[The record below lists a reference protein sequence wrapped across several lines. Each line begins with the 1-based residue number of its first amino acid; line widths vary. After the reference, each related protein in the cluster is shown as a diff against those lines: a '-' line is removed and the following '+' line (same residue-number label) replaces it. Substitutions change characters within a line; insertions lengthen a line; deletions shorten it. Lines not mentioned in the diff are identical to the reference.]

1 MNIMITGT
9 VRKRLALALSTALLL
24 SISLLSTAS
33 HAESAKAPIRL
44 ATTTS
49 TEQSGLLGW
58 LLPQFTRETGYPV
71 QVMAAGTGQ
80 SLKMGENGD
89 ADLVMTH
96 APSAEK
102 AFVDAG
108 FGIEPVHLMYNDFV
122 IVGPSQD
129 PAGLGKLHDAAKA
142 LQAIKDKKQTFI
154 SRGDESG
161 THIKE
166 KTLWQ
171 AADVKPEFAGY
182 KSIGQGMGPTLTMAS
197 ELGAYT
203 LTDRGTWLA
212 YQSKLDLAVLLE
224 GDKRLFNP
232 YQVILVNPKR
242 YPDLNTEGA
251 RTLKNWLVSEHGQ
264 TLIGDFK
271 VAGQA
276 LFVADANGK

>member
-1 MNIMITGT
+1 MTLNANL
-9 VRKRLALALSTALLL
+9 KRAVLSLCAALLL
-24 SISLLSTAS
+24 TTAAQ
-33 HAESAKAPIRL
+33 AESPKPPVRL

-58 LLPQFTRETGYPV
+58 LLPKFTAETGYPV

-108 FGIEPVHLMYNDFV
+108 FGINPTPLMYNDFV
-122 IVGPSQD
+122 IVGPVKD
-129 PAGLGKLHDAAKA
+129 PAGLGQIKDAAKG
-142 LQAIKDKKQTFI
+142 LQAIKEKGQTFI

-232 YQVILVNPKR
+232 YQVILVNPTR
-242 YPDLNTEGA
+242 YPDLNTDGA
-251 RTLKNWLVSEHGQ
+251 RALQNWLVSDHGQ
-264 TLIGDFK
+264 KLIGDFK

>member
-1 MNIMITGT
+1 MITAT
-9 VRKRLALALSTALLL
+9 VRQRLSLLLSTALLL
-24 SISLLSTAS
+24 GLPLLSPAS
-33 HAESAKAPIRL
+33 HAQSPKPPIRL

-58 LLPQFTRETGYPV
+58 LLPQFTKETGYPV

-102 AFVDAG
+102 KFVDAG

-122 IVGPSQD
+122 IVGPAKD
-129 PAGLGKLHDAAKA
+129 PAGLAKLHDAARA
-142 LQAIKDKKQTFI
+142 LQAIKDKGQTFI

-171 AADVKPEFAGY
+171 AAAVKPEFAGY

-203 LTDRGTWLA
+203 LTDRSTWLA

-264 TLIGDFK
+264 TLIGNFK

>member
-9 VRKRLALALSTALLL
+9 VRQRLALALSTALLL
-24 SISLLSTAS
+24 SLSLLSTAS

-58 LLPQFTRETGYPV
+58 LLPQFTKETGYPV

-102 AFVDAG
+102 KFVDAG

-212 YQSKLDLAVLLE
+212 YQSKLALTVLLE

>member
-24 SISLLSTAS
+24 SLSLLSTAS

>member
-24 SISLLSTAS
+24 SLSLLSTAS

-108 FGIEPVHLMYNDFV
+108 FGIDPVHLMYNDFV

-142 LQAIKDKKQTFI
+142 LQAIKDKGQTFI

-242 YPDLNTEGA
+242 YPDLNTKGA

>member
-1 MNIMITGT
+1 MITGT
-9 VRKRLALALSTALLL
+9 VRQRLALALSTALLL
-24 SISLLSTAS
+24 SLSLLSTAS

-108 FGIEPVHLMYNDFV
+108 FGIDPVHLMYNDFV

-142 LQAIKDKKQTFI
+142 LQAIKDKGQTFI

-242 YPDLNTEGA
+242 YPDLNTEGV

>member
-24 SISLLSTAS
+24 SLSLLSTAS

-108 FGIEPVHLMYNDFV
+108 FGIDPVHLMYNDFV

>member
-1 MNIMITGT
+1 MITAT
-9 VRKRLALALSTALLL
+9 VRKRLALALSSALLL
-24 SISLLSTAS
+24 SLPLWSAAS
-33 HAESAKAPIRL
+33 HAETRAPIRL

-58 LLPQFTRETGYPV
+58 LLPQFTKETGYPV

-102 AFVDAG
+102 AFVEAG
-108 FGIEPVHLMYNDFV
+108 FGIEPEHLMYNDFV
-122 IVGPSQD
+122 IVGPAKD

-142 LQAIKDKKQTFI
+142 LEAIKEQGQTFI

-251 RTLKNWLVSEHGQ
+251 RTLKNWLVSQHGQ
-264 TLIGDFK
+264 QLIGDFK
-271 VAGQA
+271 VAGQP
-276 LFVADANGK
+276 LFVADAKPQ

>member
-1 MNIMITGT
+1 MTLNANL
-9 VRKRLALALSTALLL
+9 KRAALSLCAALLL
-24 SISLLSTAS
+24 TTAAQ
-33 HAESAKAPIRL
+33 AESPKPQVRL

-58 LLPQFTRETGYPV
+58 LLPKFTAETGYPV

-108 FGIEPVHLMYNDFV
+108 FGINPTPLMYNDFV
-122 IVGPSQD
+122 IVGPAKD
-129 PAGLGKLHDAAKA
+129 PAGLGQIKDAAKG
-142 LQAIKDKKQTFI
+142 LQAIKEKGQTFI

-232 YQVILVNPKR
+232 YQVILVNPTR
-242 YPDLNTEGA
+242 YPDLNTDGA
-251 RTLKNWLVSEHGQ
+251 RALQNWLVSDHGQ
-264 TLIGDFK
+264 KLIGDFK

>member
-1 MNIMITGT
+1 MFT
-9 VRKRLALALSTALLL
+9 RLTLWLSAALL
-24 SISLLSTAS
+24 IAGVA
-33 HAESAKAPIRL
+33 HAEPAKAPIRL

-58 LLPQFTRETGYPV
+58 LLPQFTEETGYPV
-71 QVMAAGTGQ
+71 RVMAAGTGQ

-89 ADLVMTH
+89 ADLLMTH

-108 FGIEPVHLMYNDFV
+108 FGIEPTPLMYNDFV
-122 IVGPSQD
+122 VVGPTKD
-129 PAGLGKLHDAAKA
+129 PAGLGKLHDATDVTKA
-142 LQAIKDKKQTFI
+142 LQAIKAQNQMFI

-171 AADVKPEFAGY
+171 AAKVKPDFAGY

-212 YQSKLDLAVLLE
+212 YQSKLDLVVVLE
-224 GDKRLFNP
+224 GGKRLFNP

-242 YPDLNTEGA
+242 YPTLNTEGA
-251 RTLKNWLVSEHGQ
+251 RTLKNWLVSRHGQ
-264 TLIGDFK
+264 QLIGAFK

-276 LFVADANGK
+276 LFVPDAPPVQ

>member
-1 MNIMITGT
+1 MITGT

-24 SISLLSTAS
+24 SLTLLSTAS

-108 FGIEPVHLMYNDFV
+108 FGIDPVQLMYNDFV

-129 PAGLGKLHDAAKA
+129 PAGLGKLHDAAKG

>member
-1 MNIMITGT
+1 
-9 VRKRLALALSTALLL
+9 
-24 SISLLSTAS
+24 
-33 HAESAKAPIRL
+33 
-44 ATTTS
+44 
-49 TEQSGLLGW
+49 
-58 LLPQFTRETGYPV
+58 
-71 QVMAAGTGQ
+71 
-80 SLKMGENGD
+80 
-89 ADLVMTH
+89 MTH

-122 IVGPSQD
+122 IVGPAKD
-129 PAGLGKLHDAAKA
+129 PASLGKLHDAAKG
-142 LQAIKDKKQTFI
+142 LQAIKDHGQTFI

>member
-1 MNIMITGT
+1 MITGT

-24 SISLLSTAS
+24 SLPLLSTAS

-58 LLPQFTRETGYPV
+58 LLPQFTKETGYPV

-108 FGIEPVHLMYNDFV
+108 FGIEPAHLMYNDFV

-129 PAGLGKLHDAAKA
+129 PAGLTKLHDAAKA

>member
-1 MNIMITGT
+1 MTLNANL
-9 VRKRLALALSTALLL
+9 KRVALSLCAALLL
-24 SISLLSTAS
+24 TTAAQ
-33 HAESAKAPIRL
+33 AESPKPPVRL

-58 LLPQFTRETGYPV
+58 LLPKFTAETGYPV

-108 FGIEPVHLMYNDFV
+108 FGINPTPLMYNDFV
-122 IVGPSQD
+122 IVGPVKD
-129 PAGLGKLHDAAKA
+129 PAGLGQIKDAAKG
-142 LQAIKDKKQTFI
+142 LQAIKEKGQTFI

-171 AADVKPEFAGY
+171 AADVKPDFAGY

-232 YQVILVNPKR
+232 YQVILVNPAR
-242 YPDLNTEGA
+242 YPDLNTDGA
-251 RTLKNWLVSEHGQ
+251 RALQNWLVSDHGQ
-264 TLIGDFK
+264 KLIGDFK

>member
-24 SISLLSTAS
+24 SLSLLSTAS
-33 HAESAKAPIRL
+33 HAESAKTPIRL

-58 LLPQFTRETGYPV
+58 LLPQFTKETGYPV

-129 PAGLGKLHDAAKA
+129 PAGLIKLHDAAKA
-142 LQAIKDKKQTFI
+142 LQAIKDKEQTFI

>member
-24 SISLLSTAS
+24 SLSLLSTAS

-108 FGIEPVHLMYNDFV
+108 FGIDPVHLMYNDFV

-142 LQAIKDKKQTFI
+142 LQAIKDKGQTFI

-212 YQSKLDLAVLLE
+212 YQSKLDLTVLLE

-276 LFVADANGK
+276 LFMADANGK

>member
-1 MNIMITGT
+1 MTLKNPLTRFASFLM
-9 VRKRLALALSTALLL
+9 A
-24 SISLLSTAS
+24 SLLMAGAA
-33 HAESAKAPIRL
+33 HADAAKAPVRL

-58 LLPQFTRETGYPV
+58 LLPQFTQETGYPV

-96 APSAEK
+96 APSAEQK
-102 AFVDAG
+102 FVDAG
-108 FGIEPVHLMYNDFV
+108 FGVEPMPLMYNDFV
-122 IVGPSQD
+122 IVGPAKD
-129 PAGLGKLHDAAKA
+129 PAGLAKLHDAALG
-142 LQAIKDKKQTFI
+142 LQAIKEKGQSFI

-166 KTLWQ
+166 QTLWQ

-197 ELGAYT
+197 ELGGYT

-242 YPDLNTEGA
+242 YPDLNSEGA
-251 RTLKNWLVSEHGQ
+251 RTLQHWLVSEHGQ
-264 TLIGDFK
+264 TLIGKFK

>member
-1 MNIMITGT
+1 MTLKLSL
-9 VRKRLALALSTALLL
+9 KRLAFSLMA
-24 SISLLSTAS
+24 SLLITGAAHADST
-33 HAESAKAPIRL
+33 KAPIRL

-58 LLPQFTRETGYPV
+58 LLPQFTKETGYPV

-102 AFVDAG
+102 AFVEAG
-108 FGIEPVHLMYNDFV
+108 FGIEPLHLMYNDFV
-122 IVGPSQD
+122 IVGPVQD
-129 PAGLGKLHDAAKA
+129 PAGLAKLHDAAKG
-142 LQAIKDKKQTFI
+142 LQAIKDKGERFI

-203 LTDRGTWLA
+203 LTDRSTWLA

-251 RTLKNWLVSEHGQ
+251 RTLQNWLVSDHGQ
-264 TLIGDFK
+264 KLIGDFK

>member
-1 MNIMITGT
+1 MITGT
-9 VRKRLALALSTALLL
+9 VRQRLALALSTALLL
-24 SISLLSTAS
+24 SLPLLSTAS
-33 HAESAKAPIRL
+33 HAESTKAPIRL

-80 SLKMGENGD
+80 S
-89 ADLVMTH
+89 
-96 APSAEK
+96 
-102 AFVDAG
+102 
-108 FGIEPVHLMYNDFV
+108 
-122 IVGPSQD
+122 QD
-129 PAGLGKLHDAAKA
+129 PAGLGKLHDAAKG
-142 LQAIKDKKQTFI
+142 LQAIKDQGQTFI

-271 VAGQA
+271 VAGQS

>member
-1 MNIMITGT
+1 MTIKTNL
-9 VRKRLALALSTALLL
+9 KRFALSLAA
-24 SISLLSTAS
+24 SLLIAGAA
-33 HAESAKAPIRL
+33 HAEADTNATKAPIRL

-58 LLPQFTRETGYPV
+58 LLPQFTKETGYPV

-102 AFVDAG
+102 QFVDAG

-122 IVGPSQD
+122 IVGPAKD
-129 PAGLGKLHDAAKA
+129 PAGLAKLHDAAKG
-142 LQAIKDKKQTFI
+142 LQAIKDKGQTFI

-264 TLIGDFK
+264 KLIGDFK

>member
-1 MNIMITGT
+1 MTLNANL
-9 VRKRLALALSTALLL
+9 KRAVLSLCAALLL
-24 SISLLSTAS
+24 TTAAQ
-33 HAESAKAPIRL
+33 AESPKPPVRL

-58 LLPQFTRETGYPV
+58 LLPKFTAETGYPV

-108 FGIEPVHLMYNDFV
+108 FGINPTPLMYNDFV
-122 IVGPSQD
+122 IVGPVKD
-129 PAGLGKLHDAAKA
+129 PAGLGQIKDAAKG
-142 LQAIKDKKQTFI
+142 LQAIKEKGQTFI

-166 KTLWQ
+166 KILWQ

-232 YQVILVNPKR
+232 YQVILVNPTR
-242 YPDLNTEGA
+242 YPDLNTDGA
-251 RTLKNWLVSEHGQ
+251 RALQNWLVSDHGQ
-264 TLIGDFK
+264 KLIGDFK

>member
-1 MNIMITGT
+1 MITGT

-24 SISLLSTAS
+24 SLSLLSTAS

-108 FGIEPVHLMYNDFV
+108 FGIDPVHLMYNDFV

-129 PAGLGKLHDAAKA
+129 PAGLGKLHDAARA

>member
-1 MNIMITGT
+1 MITGT

-24 SISLLSTAS
+24 SLPLLSTAS

-58 LLPQFTRETGYPV
+58 LLPQFTKETGYPV

-108 FGIEPVHLMYNDFV
+108 FGIDPVHLMYNDFV

-142 LQAIKDKKQTFI
+142 LQAIKDKGQTFI

>member
-1 MNIMITGT
+1 MITGT

-24 SISLLSTAS
+24 SLSLLSTAS

-89 ADLVMTH
+89 ADMVMTH

-122 IVGPSQD
+122 IVGPSKD
-129 PAGLGKLHDAAKA
+129 PAGLTKLHDAATG

>member
-1 MNIMITGT
+1 MITGT

-24 SISLLSTAS
+24 SLPLWSTAS
-33 HAESAKAPIRL
+33 HAETKAPIRL

-108 FGIEPVHLMYNDFV
+108 FGIDPVHLMYNDFV

-142 LQAIKDKKQTFI
+142 LQAIKDKGQTFI

>member
-1 MNIMITGT
+1 MITGT
-9 VRKRLALALSTALLL
+9 VRQRLALALSTALLL
-24 SISLLSTAS
+24 GLPLLSAAS
-33 HAESAKAPIRL
+33 YAESAKAPIRL

-58 LLPQFTRETGYPV
+58 LLPQFTKETGYPV

-89 ADLVMTH
+89 ADL
-96 APSAEK
+96 
-102 AFVDAG
+102 
-108 FGIEPVHLMYNDFV
+108 
-122 IVGPSQD
+122 
-129 PAGLGKLHDAAKA
+129 

>member
-166 KTLWQ
+166 NTLWQ

>member
-1 MNIMITGT
+1 MITGT

-24 SISLLSTAS
+24 SLPLLSTAS

-58 LLPQFTRETGYPV
+58 LLPQFTKETGYPV

-108 FGIEPVHLMYNDFV
+108 FGIDPVHLMYNDFV

-142 LQAIKDKKQTFI
+142 LQAIKDKGQTFI

-166 KTLWQ
+166 KTL
-171 AADVKPEFAGY
+171 
-182 KSIGQGMGPTLTMAS
+182 
-197 ELGAYT
+197 
-203 LTDRGTWLA
+203 
-212 YQSKLDLAVLLE
+212 
-224 GDKRLFNP
+224 
-232 YQVILVNPKR
+232 
-242 YPDLNTEGA
+242 
-251 RTLKNWLVSEHGQ
+251 
-264 TLIGDFK
+264 
-271 VAGQA
+271 
-276 LFVADANGK
+276 

>member
-1 MNIMITGT
+1 MITGT

-24 SISLLSTAS
+24 SLSLLSTAS

-108 FGIEPVHLMYNDFV
+108 FGIDPVHLMYNDFV

-142 LQAIKDKKQTFI
+142 LQAIKDKGQTFI

-242 YPDLNTEGA
+242 YPDLNTKGA

>member
-1 MNIMITGT
+1 MITGT

-102 AFVDAG
+102 KFVDAG

-129 PAGLGKLHDAAKA
+129 PAGLGKLHDAARA

-182 KSIGQGMGPTLTMAS
+182 KSIGQGMGPTLTIAS

>member
-1 MNIMITGT
+1 MTLNANL
-9 VRKRLALALSTALLL
+9 KRAVLSLCAALLL
-24 SISLLSTAS
+24 TTAAQ
-33 HAESAKAPIRL
+33 AESPKPPVRL

-58 LLPQFTRETGYPV
+58 LLPKFTAETGYPV

-108 FGIEPVHLMYNDFV
+108 FGINPTPLMYNDFV
-122 IVGPSQD
+122 IVGPVKD
-129 PAGLGKLHDAAKA
+129 PAGLGQIKDAAKG
-142 LQAIKDKKQTFI
+142 LQAIKEKGQTFI

-171 AADVKPEFAGY
+171 AADVKPDFAGY

-232 YQVILVNPKR
+232 YQVILVNPTR
-242 YPDLNTEGA
+242 YPDLNTDGA
-251 RTLKNWLVSEHGQ
+251 RALQNWLVSDHGQ
-264 TLIGDFK
+264 KLIGDFK